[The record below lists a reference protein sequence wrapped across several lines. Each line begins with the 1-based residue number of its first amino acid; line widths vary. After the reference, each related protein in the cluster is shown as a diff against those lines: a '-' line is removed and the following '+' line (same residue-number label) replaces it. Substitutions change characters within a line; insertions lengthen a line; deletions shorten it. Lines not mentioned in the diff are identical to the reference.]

1 MSRSRRREFY
11 AIGWLSRNHFSF
23 GGLGAVFCLFFPNKS
38 RFLHIFSPSTSLYDN
53 IDFLEALYDGMTDN
67 GVIIMQ
73 LGESPG
79 LMDPADRVSRDEKR
93 AAITRLLE
101 EVGFESMHVYE
112 ESHSA
117 FGYPWSY
124 LVAFKAFEN
133 RVNWYLSEPEV
144 EVNIHER
151 ILPTKDGQS
160 SLRYFDGATMVS
172 YQVPHQ
178 AFETVYCRDEPMPE
192 ECLYYRGFD
201 PEEDNIPVSAF
212 EVKESGDKGF
222 GVFAKQ
228 DIPRGMML
236 GAEESSKSIKLTPT
250 STDLVESLG
259 HKYPEEAKS
268 LMGTFMKYIYFYG
281 FQSRVHG
288 APEHRVDSGIM
299 TFVNHG
305 CGGTANLGEEG
316 VDDAVSEHTADATAM
331 PKKHGKSSYES
342 IHQVAIDRHLD
353 QFMTG
358 PDWSMR
364 DIAKGEELTNNYLSF
379 TGSKDDWASDVF
391 ELRKWCSSETK

>member
-1 MSRSRRREFY
+1 
-11 AIGWLSRNHFSF
+11 
-23 GGLGAVFCLFFPNKS
+23 
-38 RFLHIFSPSTSLYDN
+38 
-53 IDFLEALYDGMTDN
+53 MTDD

-79 LMDPADRVSRDEKR
+79 LMDPADSTGRDEKR
-93 AAITRLLE
+93 AAITNLLK

-133 RVNWYLSEPEV
+133 RVNWYLSEPEI
-144 EVNIHER
+144 EVNIHDR

-172 YQVPHQ
+172 YQIPHQ
-178 AFETVYCRDEPMPE
+178 AFESVFCRDEPMPD
-192 ECLYYRGFD
+192 ECKHYRGFD
-201 PEEDNIPVSAF
+201 PDDDNIPITAL

-228 DIPRGMML
+228 DIPRGVMV
-236 GAEESSKSIKLTPT
+236 GAEQTSKSIKLTPT
-250 STDLVESLG
+250 STDMVHNLG
-259 HKYPEEAKS
+259 EMFPDAAKS
-268 LMGTFMKYIYFYG
+268 LTDNFMKYFYFYG
-281 FQSRVHG
+281 FESRVHG

-305 CGGTANLGEEG
+305 CGGTANMGEEG
-316 VDDAVSEHTADATAM
+316 IDDSVSEHTVDATAM
-331 PKKHGKSSYES
+331 PKMQGKSSYDS
-342 IHQVAIDRHLD
+342 IHQVALDRHLD
-353 QFMTG
+353 QYMTG
-358 PDWSMR
+358 PDWTMR
-364 DIAKGEELTNNYLSF
+364 DVKKGEELTNNYLAF
-379 TGSKDDWASDVF
+379 TGDEDAWEADVK
-391 ELRKWCSSETK
+391 ELRKWCSSQSETK